1 MMKKEAHCTAT
12 WRIPSKPAKQAS
24 PLISL
29 QQAAS
34 RVLRGRTRILAKA
47 EVPDV
52 VPSRIKYGDIPK
64 ELRREMM
71 RMC

>member
-1 MMKKEAHCTAT
+1 M
-12 WRIPSKPAKQAS
+12 
-24 PLISL
+24 
-29 QQAAS
+29 
-34 RVLRGRTRILAKA
+34 LRGRTRILAKA